1 MKKFIVIV
9 LYVLLAL
16 WGVNIFYNVM
26 ISGNYYL
33 TGPWFHTAF
42 AVIILVAGLVGGFM
56 LAKWVIKTDFR
67 NFSLLLAMPLGLLA
81 MEGCTYSKAN
91 QIVLYS
97 TDCGVN
103 WEKVNAGDRVPS
115 GAGNPCFIKETMP
128 GYEMQGDMEYYV
140 LFKDQVKVK
149 IRLTYSYLIEDPI
162 LFMKSAKKLGK
173 ANAGADEAADDNDR
187 FEGAENRVIET
198 KIKMVTSDEFPK
210 EDVVSHDMNALE
222 LVYVEKVNTELKKR
236 GVRIETF
243 EMVPDFQP
251 LTQQAIDAANADR
264 IYTSK
269 NMQEF
274 GRQITL
280 ARAGATQIVV
290 NDKDSK

>member
-1 MKKFIVIV
+1 MKKAITIIIF
-9 LYVLLAL
+9 VLLAL
-16 WGVNIFYNVM
+16 WGINIWYNVL

-33 TGPWFHTAF
+33 TAPWYHTAVITILLIGGLYLGFKAAKWIVKTDFKNLVVLLIPLGF
-42 AVIILVAGLVGGFM
+42 AVI
-56 LAKWVIKTDFR
+56 
-67 NFSLLLAMPLGLLA
+67 
-81 MEGCTYSKAN
+81 EGCTYAKMN

-97 TDCGVN
+97 EDCGVN
-103 WEKVNAGDRVPS
+103 WKQVPAGSRVP
-115 GAGNPCFIKETMP
+115 AGTGNRCFIQETMP
-128 GYEMQGDMEYYV
+128 GYEMQGDMEYFV

-162 LFMKSAKKLGK
+162 LFMKSAKKLGRTN
-173 ANAGADEAADDNDR
+173 ANADEAQDDNER

-198 KIKMVTSDEFPK
+198 KVKKITSDEFPK
-210 EDVVSHDMNALE
+210 QDVVSHDMNALE
-222 LVYVEKVNTELKKR
+222 LEYIDLVNEELKAR
-236 GVRIETF
+236 GVRIVTF

-274 GRQITL
+274 GRQITA
-280 ARAGATQIVV
+280 ARAGATQIII
-290 NDKDSK
+290 NDKDGN